1 MRMKIIVAT
10 AVLLMPAPA
19 LAFDGLAFAFAIAG
33 AALPALAGDAQ
44 TTQAPA
50 AGVATAPARNVS
62 QARTPAR
69 FVSYGSPRRSGA
81 RTLMTKSK
89 PSAHRVAVASPAR
102 IRR

>member
-1 MRMKIIVAT
+1 MKIIVAT

-50 AGVATAPARNVS
+50 ASFGTAPARDVS
-62 QARTPAR
+62 GASAPAR
-69 FVSYGSPRRSGA
+69 FASSGA
-81 RTLMTKSK
+81 PRSAGARSATTKSK
-89 PSAHRVAVASPAR
+89 LSAHRVAVASPAR
-102 IRR
+102 IRH

>member
-44 TTQAPA
+44 TTQTPA
-50 AGVATAPARNVS
+50 AGVATSPARNVS
-62 QARTPAR
+62 QARAPAR
-69 FVSYGSPRRSGA
+69 FTSSGSPRRAGV
-81 RTLMTKSK
+81 RTATTKSK
-89 PSAHRVAVASPAR
+89 SHAHRVAATSPAR